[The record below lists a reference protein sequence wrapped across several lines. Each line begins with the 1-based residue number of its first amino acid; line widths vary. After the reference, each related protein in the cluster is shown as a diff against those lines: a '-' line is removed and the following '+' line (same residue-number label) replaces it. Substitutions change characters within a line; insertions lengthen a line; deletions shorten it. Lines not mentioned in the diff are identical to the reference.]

1 MTQQNKVLINIYKMK
16 IHKLTEEEKE
26 ILSELLNEEIKICI
40 EYKFTNHKKRL
51 IKILNKLNK

>member
-1 MTQQNKVLINIYKMK
+1 MK

-26 ILSELLNEEIKICI
+26 ILSEILEEKIEVCK